1 MYFILI
7 VLRVAQIF
15 SDHLSQANDLSCNSS
30 TQYNMTNFPDALNE
44 FQKQSLSSNENYN
57 CNISMINSF
66 DQEMGTICAQCL
78 NDTQNRSHNGLQ
90 FDMRITPKNGTL
102 SYKSRAHFIC
112 LFNSSCNR
120 SIINDWIQW
129 QIAAINETIHAEEAL
144 STKNISG
151 LKPFQIYGS
160 SYYNKGHLCNNI
172 IFEQNENRSDFDN
185 NTDPCLTY
193 DYSDASIEREIRSLI
208 RNLTGTVSNI
218 QSTTEFT
225 SLMMDQKKSNYNK
238 YLQWV
243 VIVICSIIILLVIVI
258 LVICLIYYKKYRQ
271 GYRPTATS

>member
-1 MYFILI
+1 MSFILI
-7 VLRVAQIF
+7 LLCVARIF
-15 SDHLSQANDLSCNSS
+15 SDHLSQADDLSCNLSI
-30 TQYNMTNFPDALNE
+30 QYTETNFSDALNE
-44 FQKQSLSSNENYN
+44 FQKQSLSWNENYD
-57 CNISMINSF
+57 CNISMENSF
-66 DQEMGTICAQCL
+66 DQEMGTICVQCL
-78 NDTQNRSHNGLQ
+78 NDTQNRSNGWL
-90 FDMRITPKNGTL
+90 FDMIITPKNGTL
-102 SYKSRAHFIC
+102 SYISRIYFIC

-120 SIINDWIQW
+120 SIISDWIQW

-151 LKPFQIYGS
+151 IKPFQIYGS
-160 SYYNKGHLCNNI
+160 LYYNKAKLCTNI
-172 IFEQNENRSDFDN
+172 IFKQNENRSDSDN
-185 NTDPCLTY
+185 NTDPCLPY
-193 DYSDASIEREIRSLI
+193 DYNGASIEREIRSLI

-218 QSTTEFT
+218 HSTTEFT

-238 YLQWV
+238 YLEWV